1 MDKAFTRNI
10 NKRLK
15 DMLIIGIAGGT
26 GSGKTTVVDKI
37 AESFTEGE
45 VAIISQDAYY
55 YDNSHLSLE
64 ERRRKNFDHPESIE
78 FPLMVEHIKA
88 LKEGFAIE
96 QPTYSFISCTR
107 QEETI
112 RIEPRHV
119 LIIEG
124 ILCLADEHL
133 RRLMDVKVFV
143 DCASDVRL
151 SRVIRRDIME
161 RGRNVEM
168 VLDRYEKTVRPS
180 HMQFIEPTKNF
191 ADIIVPQGGLNLK
204 AIEILTNYIKQILKK
219 GKP

>member
-45 VAIISQDAYY
+45 VAILSQDAYY

>member
-1 MDKAFTRNI
+1 
-10 NKRLK
+10 
-15 DMLIIGIAGGT
+15 MLIIGIAGGT
-26 GSGKTTVVDKI
+26 GSGKTTVVNKI

-45 VAIISQDAYY
+45 VAILYQDAYY

-64 ERRRKNFDHPESIE
+64 ERRKKNFDHPESIE

-88 LKEGFAIE
+88 LKEGHSIE

-107 QEETI
+107 QAETI

-119 LIIEG
+119 LIVEG
-124 ILCLADEHL
+124 ILCLADESL

-219 GKP
+219 SLV